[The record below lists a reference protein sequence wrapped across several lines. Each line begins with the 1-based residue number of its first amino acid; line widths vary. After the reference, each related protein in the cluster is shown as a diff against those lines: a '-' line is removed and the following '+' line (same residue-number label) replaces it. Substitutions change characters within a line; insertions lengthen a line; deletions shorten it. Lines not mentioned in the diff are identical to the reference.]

1 MTDNATK
8 KKGPLAGLRIIDSTT
23 MVAMPMALHIMADMG
38 AEVIKVETHTLFRT
52 EAARLLYADNEP
64 GDEPWNRDGS
74 FNTLQRS
81 KLGVT
86 LNLKVAEGVQAFK
99 ELTRISDVVVE
110 NNRSGTMDRLGLSYE
125 ELKKEK
131 PDLIYVSNTG
141 FGHTGPWRTY
151 AGIGR
156 MFELTC
162 GLSQFTG
169 YPDEGPRRVGKS
181 FFDQHVGW
189 TAVFAILAALH
200 YRQKTGKGQWL
211 DLAMYQIGVATMGDA
226 VLDYEVNGRNGRIM
240 GNRHPYHAPHGVY
253 PCRGDDKW
261 IAIGVENDE
270 QWQAL
275 AKAMGS
281 PAWSLEERFA
291 DAPSR
296 LNHQDELDSL
306 LGQWTAGWDHSELM
320 DALQEA
326 GIPAAAVLNSRE
338 VLTNPHMR
346 NRGFYE
352 RVNHHPD
359 SGIGPKI
366 YFGRP
371 WKMSKTPSRI
381 QRPAP
386 GLGEHNEFILGDL
399 LGHDAAEIE
408 RLYKINMLGKIPT
421 DLPDFKPPSYQRQLE
436 EGTLAGY
443 DPDYSDIVGNDG
455 NE

>member
-1 MTDNATK
+1 MK
-8 KKGPLAGLRIIDSTT
+8 
-23 MVAMPMALHIMADMG
+23 
-38 AEVIKVETHTLFRT
+38 
-52 EAARLLYADNEP
+52 
-64 GDEPWNRDGS
+64 
-74 FNTLQRS
+74 
-81 KLGVT
+81 
-86 LNLKVAEGVQAFK
+86 
-99 ELTRISDVVVE
+99 
-110 NNRSGTMDRLGLSYE
+110 RLGLSYE
-125 ELKKEK
+125 DLKKEK

-226 VLDYEVNGRNGRIM
+226 LLDYEVNGRNGRLM

-253 PCRGDDKW
+253 PCRGDDSW
-261 IAIGVENDE
+261 IAIGIENDE
-270 QWQAL
+270 QWQSL
-275 AKAMGS
+275 LRVMDGV
-281 PAWSLEERFA
+281 AWSLDARFA

-296 LNHQDELDSL
+296 LKHQDELDEL
-306 LGQWTAGWDHSELM
+306 LGQWTAGWSRTELM
-320 DALQEA
+320 NALQ
-326 GIPAAAVLNSRE
+326 GQKIPAAAVMNSRD

-346 NRGFYE
+346 QRGFYE
-352 RVNHHPD
+352 RIEHNPD

-371 WKMSKTPSRI
+371 WKMSKTPAKIR
-381 QRPAP
+381 RPAP
-386 GLGEHNEFILGDL
+386 
-399 LGHDAAEIE
+399 AWAS
-408 RLYKINMLGKIPT
+408 T
-421 DLPDFKPPSYQRQLE
+421 TSTSS
-436 EGTLAGY
+436 GTCWAGTT
-443 DPDYSDIVGNDG
+443 PKSSVSTI
-455 NE
+455 

>member
-1 MTDNATK
+1 MTSDASR

-64 GDEPWNRDGS
+64 GEDPWNRDGS

-99 ELTRISDVVVE
+99 ELARISDVVVE
-110 NNRSGTMDRLGLSYE
+110 NNRAGTMKRLGLSYE
-125 ELKKEK
+125 DLKKEK

-226 VLDYEVNGRNGRIM
+226 LLDWEVNGRNGRLM

-253 PCRGDDKW
+253 PCRGDDNW
-261 IAIGVENDE
+261 IAIGIENDD
-270 QWQAL
+270 QWQSL
-275 AKAMGS
+275 LKVMDS
-281 PAWSLEERFA
+281 VAWVLDERFA

-296 LNHQDELDSL
+296 LKHQDELDEL
-306 LGQWTAGWDHSELM
+306 LGQWTAGWSHTELM
-320 DALQEA
+320 DALQGQ
-326 GIPAAAVLNSRE
+326 GIPAATVMNSRQ

-346 NRGFYE
+346 QRGFYE
-352 RVNHHPD
+352 RIEHHPD

-371 WKMSKTPSRI
+371 WKMSKTPAKIR
-381 QRPAP
+381 RPAP

-399 LGHDAAEIE
+399 LGRDDAEIK
-408 RLYKINMLGKIPT
+408 RLYDINMLGKIPT
-421 DLPDFKPPSYQRQLE
+421 DPPDFKPPSYQRQLE

-443 DPDYSDIVGNDG
+443 DPDYGEIVGTD
-455 NE
+455 